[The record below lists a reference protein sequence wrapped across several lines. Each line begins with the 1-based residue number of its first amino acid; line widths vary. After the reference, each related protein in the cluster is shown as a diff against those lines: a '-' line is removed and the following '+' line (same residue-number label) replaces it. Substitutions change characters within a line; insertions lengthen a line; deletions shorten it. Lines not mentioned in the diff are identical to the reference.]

1 MKTTILGTALLCL
14 CVAFTACGG
23 DDDDGDG
30 AGGTGG
36 TGGSAGKGG
45 SSGKGGGAGKGSGGS
60 AGKGT
65 GGSAGKGSG
74 GSGGSAGA
82 EENGGAAGD
91 DTNGSGG
98 VDAVGGQGGADNTS
112 GAGGEA
118 GAGAGAGGQPGA
130 TIELRGRWTSDF
142 GEEIIDNDAW
152 AGTELIEFS
161 NDENIAIT
169 RNAADAEYNPSK
181 FNRIVWTE
189 VSMASFF
196 YCTSDYGL
204 DSLVAA
210 RTADGPADDSDPEAG
225 GCGTNNFTWTKLTSN
240 DIEIYGTWTN
250 QSGGTEKIDA
260 LTWTTTFGDDVTVSK
275 VIEFSNVDKEV
286 ITQNPADAASG
297 PSKFNRI
304 VWTSLDG
311 FLYYCTT
318 DFNLDTLEDAQDADT
333 AADATDPATNGCGG
347 SPWTQLTYTP

>member
-23 DDDDGDG
+23 EDDDGDG
-30 AGGTGG
+30 SGGTSGAGGST
-36 TGGSAGKGG
+36 GKGG
-45 SSGKGGGAGKGSGGS
+45 SSGKGGSAGKGSGGS
-60 AGKGT
+60 AGKGS
-65 GGSAGKGSG
+65 GGSAGKSG

-118 GAGAGAGGQPGA
+118 GAGAGGQPGA
-130 TIELRGRWTSDF
+130 TIELRGRWTSEF
-142 GEEIIDNDAW
+142 GDEVIDNDVWSGA
-152 AGTELIEFS
+152 ELVEFS

-169 RNAADAEYNPSK
+169 RNPADAEYNPSK

-189 VSMASFF
+189 VEMGSFF
-196 YCTSDYGL
+196 YCTSDFGL
-204 DSLVAA
+204 DNLGAA
-210 RTADGPADDSDPEAG
+210 RAANGRADDSNPAEG
-225 GCGTNNFTWTKLTSN
+225 GCGSSDFAWTKLDSN
-240 DIEIYGTWTN
+240 DIDIYGTWTN
-250 QSGGTEKIDA
+250 QFGGTEKIDA
-260 LTWTTTFGDDVTVSK
+260 LTWTTTFGDDVSVAK
-275 VIEFSNVDKEV
+275 VIEFSNEDKEV
-286 ITQNPADAASG
+286 ITQNAADAEFG

-318 DFNLDTLEDAQDADT
+318 DFNLDTLEAAQDADT
-333 AADATDPATNGCGG
+333 AADATDPATSGCGG
-347 SPWTQLTYTP
+347 SFPWTQLTYTP